1 MKTKLYKVN
10 YAFTDIRIVFPS
22 DDITDHAH
30 NKYTEKNGYYKSKA
44 KATYI
49 MLSKR
54 LDRESDRFRQKKL
67 KLKINKIL
75 DETPEVAI

>member
-1 MKTKLYKVN
+1 MKTKLYQVN
-10 YAFTDIRIVFPS
+10 YAFTDIQIVFPS

-44 KATYI
+44 KATFI

-54 LDRESDRFRQKKL
+54 LERESDRFRQKKL

-75 DETPEVAI
+75 EETPEVAI